1 MTLCIGFIGLVI
13 VLEAGPVYNVFMT
26 GILGFNPTPLQWI
39 WLAASFSVVLFL
51 FGVAVVIPM
60 RMGEK
65 KISQDE
71 ILLGQ
76 YALTRNHPK

>member
-1 MTLCIGFIGLVI
+1 
-13 VLEAGPVYNVFMT
+13 MT

-51 FGVAVVIPM
+51 CGVAVVIPM

-76 YALTRNHPK
+76 YASTRNHPK